1 MAPPMVVAAGV
12 SAAGS
17 LLAGQAAMAAGRYQQ
32 TLAERN
38 AAMYEMKADQ
48 AYTIGQNNVRRFEE
62 DFDKLQAST
71 EISYLKSGVKLSGTP
86 LNVLAENLSQA
97 EIEIANIEYDA
108 SVQSYDFNQ
117 QAVMSRM
124 QGELAMFQGR
134 QQRMASFIN
143 AAGSLVGAYATQNLI
158 KTQAAQQAELIKQQA
173 INNKTLINS
182 QYAMSRNIS
191 DMLSNQNRA
200 LSDLGKAN
208 SIAFEKRWTG
218 Q

>member
-48 AYTIGQNNVRRFEE
+48 AYTIGQNNVRRFEK
-62 DFDKLQAST
+62 DFDKIQAST
-71 EISYLKSGVKLSGTP
+71 EISYLKSGAKMTGTP
-86 LNVLAENLSQA
+86 LNVLAENLTQA
-97 EIEIANIEYDA
+97 EIEISNIEYDA

-124 QGELAMFQGR
+124 QGELAMFQAR

-158 KTQAAQQAELIKQQA
+158 KTQAAQQAELIKQQK
-173 INNKTLINS
+173 INNTTLINQ
-182 QYAMSRNIS
+182 QYAMSRKFS
-191 DMLSNQNRA
+191 DLMSEQNRM
-200 LSDLGKAN
+200 LTDLTNTNRYNLETQIK
-208 SIAFEKRWTG
+208 
-218 Q
+218 